1 MRGLACAAL
10 SSGLRGILIFDLN
23 PLELRVAAATLA
35 QMLTV
40 VTEHE
45 VVQVTLG
52 ATETDD
58 DLWGGLA
65 LSGIPADLPVAW
77 QPSPLLGAPDD
88 QRQRLALIPDLSHL
102 SLAASRTCVMLIG
115 GEVAYLERHGQQ
127 QRWLPMMC
135 WLAGCR
141 SDQVGRIS
149 PHLLDRFA
157 LRLSGRG
164 MHQGDRASE
173 ILGWVSESSMPSE
186 IWRADVPADL
196 IERLRVSVHH
206 SPKLT
211 AAALASVLE
220 YAAAFIGPSARREI
234 ALARLAHTLA
244 RIDGSAAVV
253 PEHVAA
259 AARLIQLRP
268 QALPPQ
274 ERAADTEWLDSDET
288 ARDLEMAPNDEWR
301 ISPIGE
307 EPVYQSGTPKLYSS
321 ILLPPQPYPE
331 DQAPIERE
339 SASLRVAL
347 PQYRPTTVP
356 GGPIVGVE
364 RANGL
369 HDLALVSTVLE
380 ALKFQAVRRRYRH
393 VDSARLLF
401 APGDLR
407 SYRRAPVAEQLLALL
422 IDYTSL
428 RGRDWKLAITPY
440 LSWAYTERA
449 SVAIIQVGAAGTQHL
464 LRAERVSGQNIL
476 VPRIGAALEAS
487 PGNATPLAHGLDL
500 ALHLLRHALQ
510 HSRGML
516 RRALFVV
523 VSDGRG
529 NVPLDASRV
538 GHVTPPINR
547 EGIDDALQVAE
558 RIRGIDN
565 VEIVFLNPQPQQHA
579 ELPLS
584 LAAALGAGIVPI
596 PMLVP
601 VPAEVA

>member
-10 SSGLRGILIFDLN
+10 SPGLRGILIFDLN
-23 PLELRVAAATLA
+23 PPALRAAAAALA

-40 VTEHE
+40 VTESE
-45 VVQVTLG
+45 VVQVTVG
-52 ATETDD
+52 ATATDD
-58 DLWGGLA
+58 DLWGGPA
-65 LSGIPADLPVAW
+65 LSGAQADLPVAW
-77 QPSPLLGAPDD
+77 QPSPLLGAPRD
-88 QRQRLALIPDLSHL
+88 QRQRLALIPELSHL
-102 SLAASRTCVMLIG
+102 SLAASRTCVMLVG
-115 GEVAYLERHGQQ
+115 GDLAYLERHGQQ
-127 QRWLPMMC
+127 QRWQPSMC

-141 SDQVGRIS
+141 SEQVGRVS

-157 LRLSGRG
+157 LRLSGRSV
-164 MHQGDRASE
+164 HQGDRASE
-173 ILGWVSESSMPSE
+173 ILGWAAESSRPSE

-196 IERLRVSVHH
+196 IDRLRIAAHH
-206 SPKLT
+206 YPRMT
-211 AAALASVLE
+211 AAARTSVLE
-220 YAAAFIGPSARREI
+220 YTATTIGPSVRREI

-244 RIDGSAAVV
+244 RLDGSAEVV
-253 PEHVAA
+253 PEHVAS
-259 AARLIQLRP
+259 AARLIQLRSHA
-268 QALPPQ
+268 QPPQ
-274 ERAADTEWLDSDET
+274 ERTVDTERLESDDTVLDGEATAYDQWL
-288 ARDLEMAPNDEWR
+288 
-301 ISPIGE
+301 ISPGGD

-321 ILLPPQPYPE
+321 VSLPPQPYPE

-364 RANGL
+364 RAIGL
-369 HDLALVSTVLE
+369 YDLALVSTVLE
-380 ALKFQAVRRRYRH
+380 ALKFQAVRRRFRQ
-393 VDSARLLF
+393 VDSTRLLF

-407 SYRRAPVAEQLLALL
+407 RYRRALVAEQLLALL

-428 RGRDWKLAITPY
+428 RGRDWKAAITPY

-449 SVAIIQVGAAGTQHL
+449 SVAIIQVGAVGAQHP

-476 VPRIGAALEAS
+476 VPRIGAALDAS
-487 PGNATPLAHGLDL
+487 PGKATPLAHGLDL
-500 ALHLLRHALQ
+500 ALHMLRHALQ
-510 HSRGML
+510 HSRGLL

-529 NVPLDASRV
+529 NVPLEASRV
-538 GHVTPPINR
+538 GRVTPPINR

-558 RIRGIDN
+558 RIRGLDN

-584 LAAALGAGIVPI
+584 LAAALGAAIVPI
-596 PMLVP
+596 PVLAP
-601 VPAEVA
+601 TEVA